1 MASERRT
8 CEEIRRKDIPGVH
21 RDPDP
26 KGLAVD
32 GNVESHCS
40 NRLPAYRNNE
50 SLQPDWQTFIP
61 RRKSSTQEWL
71 LGHLL
76 MEVGIRSFLILTGA
90 HL

>member
-1 MASERRT
+1 MASAQRT
-8 CEEIRRKDIPGVH
+8 REEIRRKDIPGVH
-21 RDPDP
+21 RGPDP

-50 SLQPDWQTFIP
+50 SLQPGWQSFIP
-61 RRKSSTQEWL
+61 RRKSRTQEWL

-76 MEVGIRSFLILTGA
+76 MEAGIRTFLIVTSA
-90 HL
+90 HI